1 MNPEVQSGLHRV
13 FFVVVSA
20 NNKVLLLVELF
31 LPHISTEIPKLKA
44 FTHFTGNRG

>member
-20 NNKVLLLVELF
+20 NNEVILVVELF
-31 LPHISTEIPKLKA
+31 LPHISTEITKLKA
-44 FTHFTGNRG
+44 FTHATGDRG